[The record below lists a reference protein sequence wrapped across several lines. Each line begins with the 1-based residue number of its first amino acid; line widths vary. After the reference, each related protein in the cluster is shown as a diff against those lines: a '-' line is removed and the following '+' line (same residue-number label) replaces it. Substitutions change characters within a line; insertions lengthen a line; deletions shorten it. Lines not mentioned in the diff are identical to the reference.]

1 MRIRSEKYG
10 RFFAGVG
17 VGVLLLGWAG
27 CRPATLPEEDEP
39 PQGEDVDSLIPWLL
53 DNREGLEEVP
63 FAEVVEAT
71 TGQSIV
77 PVSRVEDGA
86 VLEALGT
93 AIDVAVKRLND
104 PDHPIHTVGRVNE
117 ASRYV
122 EDEIKETV
130 GAIEGW
136 TCGVPTTV
144 DGKEQRSGYPD
155 LRIVTDGGKVLFL
168 DPKLYAPGSR
178 DSSLR
183 TFYYEPRG
191 GTSKVHEDA
200 VHLLAGFRH
209 NGESGRKFRLDAWEL
224 VDLSKLKVQLKAE
237 FQASNREIYTE
248 ETVVGR
254 SAE

>member
-1 MRIRSEKYG
+1 MRGVANGIR
-10 RFFAGVG
+10 RFCLPVSGS
-17 VGVLLLGWAG
+17 VLLLFSLG
-27 CRPATLPEEDEP
+27 CQRETAPPESSSP
-39 PQGEDVDSLIPWLL
+39 GKDVDSLIPWLL
-53 DNREGLEEVP
+53 KNREELEEVP
-63 FAEVVEAT
+63 FSEVLEAT
-71 TGQSIV
+71 TGQ
-77 PVSRVEDGA
+77 
-86 VLEALGT
+86 
-93 AIDVAVKRLND
+93 AIVAVDRRKDAKVLKTLGGAIAEAVERLNE
-104 PDHPIHTVGRVNE
+104 PDHAIHEVGRVNE

-122 EDEIKETV
+122 EDELRETV
-130 GAIEGW
+130 GAIPGW

-155 LRIVTDGGKVLFL
+155 LRIVTSGGKVLFL

-209 NGESGRKFRLDAWEL
+209 NGESGRKFRIDAWEL
-224 VDLSKLKVQLKAE
+224 VDLSKLQVQLKAE
-237 FQASNREIYTE
+237 FQASNRDVYTE